1 MSLIALN
8 TRTTLRRGFTSP
20 IYTTTFRTATANLIS
35 ELTTNHHPV
44 VNKQRY
50 YSPSSHVTKK
60 KTFTAWAPMTASH
73 THSQTSLKEEKI
85 ADHSW
90 RQVNRIWSDEDLEEK
105 MDSRTLKHVPVTLSD
120 KIMST
125 FMKTLYVSFNTITGY
140 QAKDPSPKSIE
151 WRLIILESFAGVPG
165 MLAAAF
171 RHFYSLRTLQ
181 RDHGSIYTFL
191 EEAENERM
199 HLLVC
204 LKMFNAS
211 TLTKALVVGAQL
223 SMTPVLMLTYMI
235 SPAAMHRFVGYLEE
249 TAVETYGNIVEHCET
264 EGTKLHKEW
273 STLDAPEIAKVY
285 WSLEDNATWVTCLKH
300 MLADEAHHRDVNHT
314 FATLPEGSDN
324 PFIQEHMQNFDRAAM
339 RRMDTLLKDA
349 MKKQGLEL
357 GQRKSSD
364 KVLL

>member
-8 TRTTLRRGFTSP
+8 TSATLKRGLSSP
-20 IYTTTFRTATANLIS
+20 TTTRFRYAATNLFL
-35 ELTTNHHPV
+35 EYQNNAHAAER
-44 VNKQRY
+44 K
-50 YSPSSHVTKK
+50 YSPSTNVTKK
-60 KTFTAWAPMTASH
+60 QTLTAWAPV
-73 THSQTSLKEEKI
+73 TSSTTSAPKTIKEEKI

-90 RQVNRIWSDEDLEEK
+90 RQVNRIWSSDDLQEK
-105 MDSRTLKHVPVTLSD
+105 MESRTLKHIPVTISD
-120 KIMST
+120 RIMST
-125 FMKTLYVSFNTITGY
+125 IMKTLYVSFNTITGY
-140 QAKDPSPKSIE
+140 QAKDPKAKSIE

-165 MLAAAF
+165 MLAASF

-211 TLTKALVVGAQL
+211 SLTKALVVGAQL
-223 SMTPVLMLTYMI
+223 SMTPLLMVTYMI

-249 TAVETYGNIVEHCET
+249 TAVETYGNIVDHCET
-264 EGTKLHKEW
+264 EGTQLHKAW
-273 STLDAPEIAKVY
+273 STLEAPEIAKVY
-285 WSLEDNATWVTCLKH
+285 WNLDQDASWVTCLKH

-324 PFIQEHMQNFDRAAM
+324 PFIQEHMQNFDRAAL
-339 RRMDTLLKDA
+339 RRMDVIVKDA
-349 MKKQGLEL
+349 MQKEGLDL
-357 GQRKSSD
+357 GRRSSD
-364 KVLL
+364 KVLI